1 MTYNKLGFAF
11 IGLQTISFAQ
21 IDAAYKKTGNIDLI
35 SQLGFGINE
44 DDHTIT
50 CTTKFSF
57 EKKKDQP
64 FLILELQGFFE
75 IIKNDFENKVK
86 QTDNSFLI
94 TKDLATHFT
103 VLMIGSARGV
113 LHAKTEGTI
122 FNQYL
127 LPTMDVNS
135 MIQKDLV
142 LNSRERISS

>member
-11 IGLQTISFAQ
+11 VGLKTISFAQ
-21 IDAAYKKTGNIDLI
+21 IEAAYKRTGETDIITN
-35 SQLGFGINE
+35 LGFGVDV

-75 IIKNDFENKVK
+75 IKKNDFLSKVK
-86 QTDNSFLI
+86 QTDNSYLI
-94 TKDLATHFT
+94 TRDLATHFT
-103 VLMIGSARGV
+103 VLMFGSARGV
-113 LHAKTEGTI
+113 LHAKTEGTN

-127 LPTMDVNS
+127 LPTMDVRN
-135 MIQKDLV
+135 MLQEDIV
-142 LNSRERISS
+142 LNASE

>member
-11 IGLQTISFAQ
+11 TGLRTISFAQ
-21 IDAAYKKTGNIDLI
+21 IEVAYKKTGETNLI
-35 SQLGFGINE
+35 SHLGFGIDI

-50 CTTKFSF
+50 CNTKFSF

-64 FLILELQGFFE
+64 FLILELRGLFT
-75 IIKNDFENKVK
+75 INKNDFLNKVK

-94 TKDLATHFT
+94 TKDLATHFA

-113 LHAKTEGTI
+113 LHAKTEGTT

-127 LPTMDVNS
+127 LPTMDVKN
-135 MIQKDLV
+135 MIPEDIV
-142 LNSRERISS
+142 LNSLK

>member
-11 IGLQTISFAQ
+11 VGLRTISFAQ
-21 IDAAYKKTGNIDLI
+21 IEAAHKKTGETDLI
-35 SQLGFGINE
+35 SRLGFGIDV

-75 IIKNDFENKVK
+75 INKNDFIKKVK
-86 QTDNSFLI
+86 QADNSFLI
-94 TKDLATHFT
+94 TKDLATHFA
-103 VLMIGSARGV
+103 VLMVGSARGV

-127 LPTMDVNS
+127 LPTMDIKKL
-135 MIQKDLV
+135 IQEDLV
-142 LNSRERISS
+142 LNS